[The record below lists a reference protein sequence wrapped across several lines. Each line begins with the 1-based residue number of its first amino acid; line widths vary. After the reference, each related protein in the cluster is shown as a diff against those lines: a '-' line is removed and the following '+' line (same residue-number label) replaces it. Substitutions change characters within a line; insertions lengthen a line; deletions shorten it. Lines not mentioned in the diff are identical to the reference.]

1 MFATFLKTRT
11 YIAVVLT
18 FIFLAKFVA
27 IDAYGLKTLFSATD
41 TVFVN
46 PHCKK
51 QATVDATEKSHSF
64 SQQDQPQEQLITLSG
79 QCTTPFHLEHSNWE
93 INYSEPNAVLD
104 DHVPSRLNY
113 RYLESVSPPP
123 RLV

>member
-1 MFATFLKTRT
+1 MFAASLKTRT

-18 FIFLAKFVA
+18 CIFLAKFVA
-27 IDAYGLKTLFSATD
+27 IDAHVLKTIFSTND
-41 TVFVN
+41 FVLVN

-51 QATVDATEKSHSF
+51 ESTLDTTDKSQSF
-64 SQQDQPQEQLITLSG
+64 SQQDQHQAQLITLSG
-79 QCTTPFHLEHSNWE
+79 QCTTPFHLELFTWE
-93 INYSEPNAVLD
+93 INYSDPILVLD

>member
-27 IDAYGLKTLFSATD
+27 IDAHGLKTLFSATD

-46 PHCKK
+46 PYCKK
-51 QATVDATEKSHSF
+51 QATVDATETSQNF
-64 SQQDQPQEQLITLSG
+64 SQQDHHQEQLIILSG
-79 QCTTPFHLEHSNWE
+79 QCTTPFHLELFTWE
-93 INYSEPNAVLD
+93 INYSDPIAVLD